1 MFSNTSQINLYEKLM
16 SRLMTEN
23 IPSGPI
29 LWTLFLSCLVQYER
43 VLINKNFRSTGDEG
57 RTFLVRAENQAEF

>member
-1 MFSNTSQINLYEKLM
+1 M